1 MLLTQED
8 PFYLGK
14 NIDYLLRNMPAHSRV
29 VGCVLFDASPFGKR
43 ESFLGKAKKTY
54 DIFGVVFFA
63 RYAARF
69 VWSKI
74 VRKWQVSS
82 VLARHGVP
90 LIQIQGSINSEQ
102 ALARIASY
110 HPDVLVSIAGNQLFK
125 RPLIELASKACINL
139 HTALLPKYRGLMPTF
154 WVLKNG
160 EKETGVSVFLVD
172 EGIDSGPILVQRRV
186 EIGDKSQ
193 EQLIEFTKKL
203 GMDAIIEATEL
214 INRGE
219 YELIENNADEMT
231 YYSFPTK
238 EDVRAFR
245 ASGKRFF

>member
-1 MLLTQED
+1 MNIVLLTQED

-29 VGCVLFDASPFGKR
+29 VVLRTFRCFSFWER

-102 ALARIASY
+102 ALARIAS
-110 HPDVLVSIAGNQLFK
+110 
-125 RPLIELASKACINL
+125 
-139 HTALLPKYRGLMPTF
+139 
-154 WVLKNG
+154 
-160 EKETGVSVFLVD
+160 
-172 EGIDSGPILVQRRV
+172 
-186 EIGDKSQ
+186 
-193 EQLIEFTKKL
+193 
-203 GMDAIIEATEL
+203 
-214 INRGE
+214 
-219 YELIENNADEMT
+219 
-231 YYSFPTK
+231 
-238 EDVRAFR
+238 
-245 ASGKRFF
+245 